1 VSDEGEIANWTIQ
14 FHWQTDQY
22 GSESTF
28 LVESPAGTQKT
39 IAAGIPT
46 GDYDISLD
54 GFNGEQMEGTWK
66 IWITD
71 SYGDGGH
78 QATNITVTI
87 SRNVELAQWMTV
99 SPVSGTVA
107 PGEQNSIQVI
117 CDALD
122 LEVGEYEGKIFITSN
137 DPDNPDMEIP
147 VHFTV
152 AINSGIAGYEETNV
166 LVSNYPNPFTSQTT
180 FEVSIPQQSNVKLE
194 VYDNSGRR
202 IATLV
207 NKQMNVG
214 SYIFTWQPETEA
226 GIYFYILKT
235 DYKEVSGKMI
245 LMK

>member
-1 VSDEGEIANWTIQ
+1 
-14 FHWQTDQY
+14 
-22 GSESTF
+22 
-28 LVESPAGTQKT
+28 
-39 IAAGIPT
+39 
-46 GDYDISLD
+46 
-54 GFNGEQMEGTWK
+54 
-66 IWITD
+66 
-71 SYGDGGH
+71 
-78 QATNITVTI
+78 
-87 SRNVELAQWMTV
+87 
-99 SPVSGTVA
+99 
-107 PGEQNSIQVI
+107 
-117 CDALD
+117 
-122 LEVGEYEGKIFITSN
+122 
-137 DPDNPDMEIP
+137 MEIP

-152 AINSGIAGYEETNV
+152 VLNSGIAGYEKTNV